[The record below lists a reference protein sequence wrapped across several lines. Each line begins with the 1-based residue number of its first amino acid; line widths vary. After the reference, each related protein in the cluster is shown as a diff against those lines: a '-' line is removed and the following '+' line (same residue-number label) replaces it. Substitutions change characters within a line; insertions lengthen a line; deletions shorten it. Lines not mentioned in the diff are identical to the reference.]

1 MDDSNIIA
9 LYWQRDEAAIAETKA
24 KYGRYCFAIAQNIL
38 SDRADAEECEAD
50 TYLEAWN
57 KIPPAKPNA
66 LSAFLGK
73 ITRALAIDRWR
84 RNRAQK
90 RGGGEAELSLEEL
103 AECVP
108 DRSSVEEAI
117 GAAELARVISAF
129 LRELPEEEC
138 SLFLRRYWYFDSVD
152 ALCRRYGMGAS
163 KVKMRLLR
171 TREKLRKHLE
181 QEEIIL

>member
-1 MDDSNIIA
+1 MEDREILA
-9 LYWQRDEAAIAETKA
+9 LYQSRDERAIAETKA
-24 KYGRYCFAIAQNIL
+24 KYGRYCFTIAHNIL
-38 SDRADAEECEAD
+38 ADRADAEECEAD

-57 KIPPAKPNA
+57 KIPPTKPA
-66 LSAFLGK
+66 VLSAFLGK

-84 RNRAQK
+84 RTRAQK

-108 DRSSVEEAI
+108 AGNPVDEAI
-117 GAAELARVISAF
+117 GAADLARVISVF
-129 LRELPEEEC
+129 LRALPGEEC
-138 SLFLRRYWYFDSVD
+138 SLFLRRYWYFDSID
-152 ALCRRYGMGAS
+152 TLCRRYGMGAS